1 MVYAVFYVDVLTVT
15 NSICSTTL
23 LKRSAGAEGLVIEI
37 K

>member
-1 MVYAVFYVDVLTVT
+1 VLTVT

-23 LKRSAGAEGLVIEI
+23 LKSSAGAERLVIEI